1 MNLKKNIFGRTDFID
16 REGCGGARERRRWGR
31 EERLGGGSF
40 VWVLSVSVEV
50 DCLLSSVKRRRRK
63 KNALFNFSLQ
73 APNRT
78 RTRNYSV
85 RGEEGGKV
93 NGRDNDPI

>member
-50 DCLLSSVKRRRRK
+50 DCLLSSVKRRRK
-63 KNALFNFSLQ
+63 KKTRFSILVCRR
-73 APNRT
+73 RT
-78 RTRNYSV
+78 EPELGTIV
-85 RGEEGGKV
+85 
-93 NGRDNDPI
+93 